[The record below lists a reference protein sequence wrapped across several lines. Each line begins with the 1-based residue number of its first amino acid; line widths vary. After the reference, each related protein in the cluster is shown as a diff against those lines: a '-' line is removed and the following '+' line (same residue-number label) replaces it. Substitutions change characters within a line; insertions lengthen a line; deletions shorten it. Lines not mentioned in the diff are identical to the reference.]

1 MLTRVDRVQVVVA
14 DRNATAAAFRRLL
27 DGETVREDRLACLAA
42 RRTVVQ
48 LGASQVELLEPDG
61 AGAIAD
67 FVARTKGGLFAAGV
81 ATRDLPGVKARLQA
95 RRVAF
100 GEEGRQ
106 IFLAPEQIQ
115 VPGLQLVV
123 SEESGASSAG
133 LVSHLYEVT
142 LLVQSFQ
149 PSVTTFAEQFSLDSS
164 SFVPI
169 GSPQYGY
176 EGVLTLFH
184 PDHPDRL
191 EIITP
196 NDPNKTMGRFF
207 AKRGPSLYM
216 CYAETDH
223 LPAIRDRLL
232 QHVPND
238 WTGPREG
245 PELGNLFIH
254 PNALGG
260 MMLGLSRTTLV
271 WSWSGRP
278 DRVTPGAGG

>member
-1 MLTRVDRVQVVVA
+1 MLTHVDRVQVAVT
-14 DRNATAAAFRRLL
+14 DRSAAAAAFRRLL
-27 DGETVREDRLACLAA
+27 DGETVGEDRVSCLGAQ
-42 RRTVVQ
+42 RTLMQ

-61 AGAIAD
+61 AGPIAD

-81 ATRDLPGVKARLQA
+81 ATRDLAGLRGRLRS

-100 GEEGRQ
+100 AEESGQ
-106 IFLAPEQIQ
+106 VFLAPDQTQ
-115 VPGLQLVV
+115 VAGLRLVV
-123 SEESGASSAG
+123 SQAADLPAVG

-142 LLVQSFQ
+142 LLVPAFQ
-149 PSVTTFAEQFSLDSS
+149 PSVTTFAGHFGLEPS

-184 PDHPDRL
+184 PDRPDRL

-245 PELGNLFIH
+245 PEVGNLFIH

-260 MMLGLSRTTLV
+260 MMLGVSRTSLV

>member
-1 MLTRVDRVQVVVA
+1 MFTRVDRVQVAVA
-14 DRNATAAAFRRLL
+14 DRAAAAAAFRRLL
-27 DGETVREDRLACLAA
+27 DGETAREDRVGCLAA
-42 RRTVVQ
+42 RRTVLQ
-48 LGASQVELLEPDG
+48 LGSSQVELLEPDG

-67 FVARTKGGLFAAGV
+67 FLARTKGGLFGAGV
-81 ATRDLPGVKARLQA
+81 ATRDLPGIKARLRA
-95 RRVAF
+95 RHIAF
-100 GEEGRQ
+100 AEEGSQ

-115 VPGLQLVV
+115 VPGLQVVV
-123 SEESGASSAG
+123 SEESRASGVG

-149 PSVTTFAEQFSLDSS
+149 PSVATFAGHFGLDPS

-176 EGVLTLFH
+176 EGTLTLFH

-232 QHVPND
+232 QHAPD
-238 WTGPREG
+238 GWTGPREG
-245 PELGNLFIH
+245 PEVGNLFIH
-254 PNALGG
+254 PAALGG
-260 MMLGLSRTTLV
+260 MMLGISRTSLV

-278 DRVTPGAGG
+278 DRVVPGAGA